1 MKQIFT
7 TSSEAETISIAG
19 SFAKGL
25 ERGDVVALYG
35 ELGAGKTQFVKGVS
49 QALGVQES
57 VTSPTFV
64 ILNRYAGKD
73 SQGEELLVYHLD
85 LYRVKSLE
93 EIYDIGYEEFFYG
106 NGICLIEW
114 ADLLGD
120 LLPANRYDVTLKH
133 GATEQQRQIEIER
146 LISGEVSSKIS
157 EGLRKPTVPL

>member
-7 TSSEAETISIAG
+7 TSSEAETISVAG
-19 SFAKGL
+19 LFAKGL
-25 ERGDVVALYG
+25 ERGDVIALYG

-49 QALGVQES
+49 QTFSVQEN

-64 ILNRYAGKD
+64 ILNRYAGED
-73 SQGEELLVYHLD
+73 PQGEELLVYHLD

-133 GATEQQRQIEIER
+133 GATEYQRQIEIDR
-146 LISGEVSSKIS
+146 KIS
-157 EGLRKPTVPL
+157 EGLRKPTVHS

>member
-19 SFAKGL
+19 SFAQGL

-64 ILNRYAGKD
+64 ILNRYAGKG

-133 GATEQQRQIEIER
+133 GATEQQRQIEIDR
-146 LISGEVSSKIS
+146 IIPDGVSSKIS

>member
-1 MKQIFT
+1 MVT
-7 TSSEAETISIAG
+7 TSSEAETIFVAG
-19 SFAKGL
+19 SFAKEL
-25 ERGDVVALYG
+25 KRGDVIALYG

-64 ILNRYAGKD
+64 ILNRYTGKD
-73 SQGEELLVYHLD
+73 SRGEELLVYHLD

-106 NGICLIEW
+106 NGICLVEW

-120 LLPANRYDVTLKH
+120 LLPLNRYDVTLKH
-133 GATEQQRQIEIER
+133 GSIEQQRQIEIER
-146 LISGEVSSKIS
+146 IISDGSSSKFS
-157 EGLRKPTVPL
+157 EGLRKPVVHL